1 MKRILG
7 YVLLIVSGLIAYQS
21 YLNAQPSP
29 EVEAMAKGTACAS
42 AEGCEVKGDR
52 PNVIQTSVV
61 ARRYQFLTSG
71 GPVVVSC
78 DREYLWFGEWSC
90 AGAPGELAY

>member
-1 MKRILG
+1 MKRIFG
-7 YVLLIVSGLIAYQS
+7 YVLLIVSGFIAYQS

-29 EVEAMAKGTACAS
+29 EVEAMAKGRACTG
-42 AEGCEVKGDR
+42 AEDCEVKGDR

-78 DREYLWFGEWSC
+78 DREFLWFGDWTC
-90 AGAPGELAY
+90 QGAPGELAY